1 MLKNASIIYLGLL
14 RATCTELFVMNLNAP
29 ASMDL
34 AVAKSESANKEV
46 EDIG

>member
-14 RATCTELFVMNLNAP
+14 RATCTELFAMNLN